1 MIELIKAMLWSQQS
15 FVGMLMGAIPAVL
28 VYKDN
33 PPKTGWDYFTIG
45 LIVLMAA
52 IRQSAVLNAP
62 GIVTASNERKRIAKE
77 EKDAA
82 GEVPEGPGSD
92 Q

>member
-28 VYKDN
+28 VYKDH
-33 PPKTGWDYFTIG
+33 PPTTHWDWFILA
-45 LIVLMAA
+45 LIVLMAS
-52 IRQSAVLNAP
+52 IRQSALLNAP
-62 GIVTASNERKRIAKE
+62 GIVSASNERKRRE
-77 EKDAA
+77 NEA
-82 GEVPEGPGSD
+82 GTTPQEPGDS